1 MVSSHRRERS
11 SQHESRAGRGRHGFC
26 GRRQDDR
33 VPSQPEGPRRLRR
46 HPLRS
51 HGRAS
56 GPGGWV
62 QSGPT
67 LLPSNPCRTA
77 HHGPASIAES
87 DFSNF
92 LLEDKLEEEQD
103 MFIGGCPARLRSAS
117 GSGHAAYRGIDGGY
131 VHAKDQQSAL
141 PVGLV
146 WRRDGFFLKCALL
159 GK

>member
-1 MVSSHRRERS
+1 MKAVLDG
-11 SQHESRAGRGRHGFC
+11 ADMGFADVVKTTVFLVNPRGRAAFAAIRSEATGAPL
-26 GRRQDDR
+26 GREDGCNQ
-33 VPSQPEGPRRLRR
+33 GPRFFR
-46 HPLRS
+46 
-51 HGRAS
+51 
-56 GPGGWV
+56 
-62 QSGPT
+62 Q
-67 LLPSNPCRTA
+67 CRTA